1 MPAAVE
7 IGKCKVGKHLAGR
20 GIEPRVVCRRAFL
33 DHDFAGLHVH
43 RLHREVARAGAKD
56 RNLARG
62 VYRLADRRLK
72 FAVEIRIHRPALV
85 GGIHHAVCRLGRKH
99 HAQSPAFHVDGADE
113 EDVEVINERRDR
125 RRGRR
130 WRGRRV
136 GRSGPAAHRFRRPF
150 EADRKLAVD
159 AVVPG
164 EREANRLRISG
175 ERPALPG
182 AEFAVAI
189 AIEPEGFVA
198 TASGIHGHEE
208 RLALDHKWTTK
219 RPNAI
224 IGTGRRWQRGDGLGG
239 SGHNRR
245 ERPRAR
251 FDGGIQLP
259 PKLGGGERRQHPA
272 GNGRE
277 PDETQ
282 GTVR

>member
-7 IGKCKVGKHLAGR
+7 VGEGEVGKLLTGG
-20 GIEPRVVCRRAFL
+20 GIEARVVGRRAFL

-43 RLHREVARAGAKD
+43 RLHCEVARAGAKD
-56 RNLARG
+56 RNLSRS

-72 FAVEIRIHRPALV
+72 LAVEIRIHRPALV
-85 GGIHHAVCRLGRKH
+85 GGIHHAVCRLGREH
-99 HAQSPAFHVDGADE
+99 HAQSPAFHVYRAGE
-113 EDVEVINERRDR
+113 EDVEVVNERRDR

-150 EADRKLAVD
+150 EADRKFPVD
-159 AVVPG
+159 AVVPR
-164 EREANRLRISG
+164 ERETHRLRIGG
-175 ERPALPG
+175 ERPAFPG
-182 AEFAVAI
+182 TELSVAVAV
-189 AIEPEGFVA
+189 EPEGFVA
-198 TASGIHGHEE
+198 TDAGIHGHEE
-208 RLALDHKWTTK
+208 RLALDRQRTAQ

-224 IGTGRRWQRGDGLGG
+224 IRTGRRRQRGDDLGG